1 MTHVAIRSIGVAG
14 DSLKPKQIRSDRKT
28 APGDGNGFSPRQF
41 RDALGMFPTGVTVVT
56 ARSPRGHQLG
66 LTVNSFTSVSLD
78 PPLVL
83 FNLSTSLASLSELL
97 QADTFA
103 VNVLTDGQREL
114 SARFACAQSDKWASA
129 SSRPGRAT
137 SCPVLVPHLAVFEG
151 ARYAAHEAGDHMI
164 VIGRVLHFEC
174 NESASPLLFFRG
186 CYRGVGHLIEK

>member
-1 MTHVAIRSIGVAG
+1 MTHAVTPSIGVAG
-14 DSLKPKQIRSDRKT
+14 DSLKQTPVRSHRK
-28 APGDGNGFSPRQF
+28 AAAGNGGFSPRQF

-66 LTVNSFTSVSLD
+66 ITVNSFTSVSLD

-97 QADTFA
+97 QIDTFA
-103 VNVLTDGQREL
+103 VNVLTDSQSEL

-137 SCPVLVPHLAVFEG
+137 PCPVLVPHLAVFEC

-186 CYRGVGHLIEK
+186 RYRGVGHLIEK